1 MNARSCSIIGA
12 VFCCYCNIRASD
24 SDRGD
29 ENSSSSLSEVSSYEN
44 VWFSSSKRIVAK
56 LD

>member
-1 MNARSCSIIGA
+1 
-12 VFCCYCNIRASD
+12 VFCCCCNIGASD
-24 SDRGD
+24 GDRGD

>member
-1 MNARSCSIIGA
+1 MNTRSCSIIGA

>member
-1 MNARSCSIIGA
+1 MNTRSCSIIGA
-12 VFCCYCNIRASD
+12 VFCYYCNIGASD
-24 SDRGD
+24 GDRGD

-44 VWFSSSKRIVAK
+44 VWFSSSERIVAK